1 VSIAECWW
9 AKTIAHIL
17 PLCGLGIEAQA
28 SHHGAATMAL
38 LKGIVGGE
46 VRRYNG
52 V

>member
-1 VSIAECWW
+1 M
-9 AKTIAHIL
+9 L
-17 PLCGLGIEAQA
+17 PLCGLEIEAQA
-28 SHHGAATMAL
+28 SHHRAAIMAS